1 MNSRNTL
8 ILSVVG
14 ESPYAEFSGDVGIPY
29 CMNDTVISDK
39 GCLYD
44 DNSNPY
50 MPDNQRQSLTLEYSK
65 FDSDVIKIVR
75 EEDKNIP
82 LLTVI
87 LAGRPMFMDSIF
99 Q

>member
-29 CMNDTVISDK
+29 CMNETVISDK

-50 MPDNQRQSLTLEYSK
+50 MPDNQR
-65 FDSDVIKIVR
+65 
-75 EEDKNIP
+75 
-82 LLTVI
+82 
-87 LAGRPMFMDSIF
+87 
-99 Q
+99 